1 MTRLWPEGEPLH
13 TWGPGET
20 PAGFA
25 WHGSSHAIQEVY
37 NRWRVHTNWWQ
48 PSSEPAAGPLAGRQA
63 VAVWREYLKVTTDTG
78 LLCLLYRELPA
89 GGWFLARVYD

>member
-1 MTRLWPEGEPLH
+1 
-13 TWGPGET
+13 
-20 PAGFA
+20 
-25 WHGSSHAIQEVY
+25 
-37 NRWRVHTNWWQ
+37 
-48 PSSEPAAGPLAGRQA
+48 